1 MPHEEDEESGRESAD
16 RRRFLKAIGALG
28 VVGLAGCG
36 GDGDG
41 DDTDTLTDTDP
52 GGDGNGDGNG
62 NGNGDTP
69 TEEPTETPTPT
80 ETDTPTPTDTPAEDI
95 PEDPASLLSFGED
108 SRRAS
113 SGGTVTIEGQL
124 VNPYLFDLQDVEIT
138 LAGPSDDWG
147 IEATGDT
154 SFDTLESQGDASVG
168 WEVTVPESA
177 EGDQTLTATVEYA
190 SATDEATTEVTT
202 GVNVVPPAPDVTAP
216 ITDGLAGQIDASV
229 LSETDGL
236 SLWQAVNAEG
246 RTGALA
252 QSDGDAQPSVV
263 ADASATGE
271 SVVRFEGDGDFMSTN
286 APLTTATSGVTMIV
300 AFRIDDKEKLRQ
312 VIAFNGSDQG
322 GNGYGLILN
331 SEADSSEVDASVD
344 ILYGGVNWWYSDLT
358 IEDDA
363 IHVATLVIPS
373 DSAENP
379 RLFLDGEEPS
389 FELQGSASPP
399 GTPSSQY
406 GIGQDEVAVDQ
417 PPFLDGDVGEQL
429 IYERELS
436 QSEREEIENYLIEKW
451 VGSE

>member
-1 MPHEEDEESGRESAD
+1 MSHENETETRNESAD

-41 DDTDTLTDTDP
+41 ETATETPTDTEGMETPTPTDTGSP
-52 GGDGNGDGNG
+52 
-62 NGNGDTP
+62 TP
-69 TEEPTETPTPT
+69 TDTETPTPT
-80 ETDTPTPTDTPAEDI
+80 ETPSEEIPDPPAE
-95 PEDPASLLSFGED
+95 LLSFGED

-113 SGGTVTIEGQL
+113 AGETLTIEGEL
-124 VNPYLFDLQDVEIT
+124 VNSYLFDVVDVGVS

-154 SFDTLESQGDASVG
+154 SFDTLESQGNESVG

-177 EGDQTLTATVEYA
+177 EGGQTLTATVEYA
-190 SATDEATTEVTT
+190 SETDEASTEVTT
-202 GVNVVPPAPDVTAP
+202 GVSVIPPTPDVTAP
-216 ITDGLAGQIDASV
+216 ITEGLAGQMDAAQ
-229 LSETDGL
+229 LAETDGL

-246 RTGALA
+246 RAGTLTQANE
-252 QSDGDAQPSVV
+252 DAQPAVI
-263 ADASATGE
+263 ADASPTGE
-271 SVVRFEGDGDFMSTN
+271 SVARFEGDGDFMSTN

-331 SEADSSEVDASVD
+331 SEADGSEVDASVD
-344 ILYGGVNWWYSDLT
+344 ILYGGENWWYSDLT

-363 IHVATLVIPS
+363 IHVASLVIPS
-373 DSAENP
+373 DSPENP

-389 FELQGSASPP
+389 FELQNSASPP

-436 QSEREEIENYLIEKW
+436 QSEREEIENYLVEKW